1 MSKKQRMLTIT
12 WLLPAIL
19 LCTFSIQA
27 EPPEGKGKFGQ
38 DLVMVAVGTLVIS
51 DILEGVF
58 E

>member
-12 WLLPAIL
+12 WLLPAVL
-19 LCTFSIQA
+19 LCSFSLQA

-51 DILEGVF
+51 DILEGV
-58 E
+58 